1 MARSTIRKKPVLN
14 TLARSHEFNRKPEKV
29 CPDRSTLK
37 KVALT
42 TPSGLLAFGFGS
54 GLSPFAPGTM
64 GTLVAIPFIFALKS
78 LGDTRILDSVVI
90 GCFYWVFGCV
100 IGSAA
105 NWAYTIT
112 VVLSGMRWLATGYRL
127 AFVPLQWQWLLA
139 AFVLFRF
146 FDIVKPW
153 PIRQLDRKVSG
164 GFGIMIDDIVAALFT
179 MIRILQ
185 SWSAKSYTRHPG
197 LVTVSI
203 LLSPCNQ
210 IS

>member
-1 MARSTIRKKPVLN
+1 MNSI
-14 TLARSHEFNRKPEKV
+14 EKDNV
-29 CPDRSTLK
+29 SPDRSTLK

-78 LGDTRILDSVVI
+78 LGTPGFWIVLLLLFLLGIWLCDQVSRKLGVHDHGGIVWDEMV
-90 GCFYWVFGCV
+90 GYW
-100 IGSAA
+100 
-105 NWAYTIT
+105 
-112 VVLSGMRWLATGYRL
+112 LSM

-153 PIRQLDRKVSG
+153 PIRQLDQKVSG

-179 MIRILQ
+179 IIILAVLQ
-185 SWSAKSYTRHPG
+185 YLW
-197 LVTVSI
+197 
-203 LLSPCNQ
+203 
-210 IS
+210 